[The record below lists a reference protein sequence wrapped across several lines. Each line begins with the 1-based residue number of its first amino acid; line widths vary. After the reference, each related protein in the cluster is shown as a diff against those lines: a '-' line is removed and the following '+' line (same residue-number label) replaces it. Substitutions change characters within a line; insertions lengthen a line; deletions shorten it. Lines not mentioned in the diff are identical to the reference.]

1 MNGAALRSAATVVAL
16 SIQEGIRRRVFLA
29 VLVLTLAFLALY
41 GLGAHFAF
49 KDVDEFAAGEPKI
62 LDPHAFTGATM
73 FGLAMFA
80 TLFLG
85 AVLAVFLTLGVV
97 RGDAESGLLQPIVDR
112 PIGRT
117 TMLLARFAGAALL
130 SAAYVIVVYLAA
142 WAITEATGHWS
153 PDHLLGPA
161 LGLALGVAIIAAL
174 SLLTSTVLSVTAQGI
189 VVFMVFGAGLT
200 AGLLA
205 QIGHAIN
212 SDSLHTIGR
221 VASWVLPFEGLYA
234 AALHALISGTS
245 GLTGVVLQLGPFG
258 GSEAAGPELIAWAF
272 LYLIGILALAAF
284 VFSRRDL

>member
-1 MNGAALRSAATVVAL
+1 VRTVGIIAGFALRESL
-16 SIQEGIRRRVFLA
+16 RRRVFLVVGLLTVA
-29 VLVLTLAFLALY
+29 FLVLYAL
-41 GLGAHFAF
+41 GTWQLFDSVGQFDAPIRG
-49 KDVDEFAAGEPKI
+49 VDARTVAAATI
-62 LDPHAFTGATM
+62 L
-73 FGLAMFA
+73 GLAMFA

-97 RGDAESGLLQPIVDR
+97 RGDAESGLLQPIVVR

-130 SAAYVIVVYLAA
+130 SAAYVIAVYLAA
-142 WAITEATGHWS
+142 YAITEATGHWS

-174 SLLTSTVLSVTAQGI
+174 SLLASTLLSVTAQGI

-205 QIGHAIN
+205 QIGNAIN
-212 SDSLHTIGR
+212 SGSLHTIGR
-221 VASWVLPFEGLYA
+221 VASWALPFEGLYTA
-234 AALHALISGTS
+234 GLHALISDTS

-258 GSEAAGPELIAWAF
+258 GSEAAGPDLIAWAF
-272 LYLIGILALAAF
+272 VYLFGILTLAAL